1 MGFLVTGENVFFKV
15 RSFPVST
22 LRAGWGDAALIG
34 RVQIPHTA
42 LRPNEKHA
50 STQQHNNQ
58 QPTIM
63 WKLNVFLFLCCAME
77 QSRKK
82 VLLVL
87 FLLWLGRLGIVI
99 PISDT
104 QVCVHEGG
112 FFKRTHSNISLLQTL
127 VKTGGGGSIY
137 AESIWFWTIPFWE
150 VRSSQLLPIYQI
162 KSDQLF
168 QSVKWISEIGVVV
181 EAKTVFKY
189 FWLMLIASGNFCLI

>member
-1 MGFLVTGENVFFKV
+1 MGEY
-15 RSFPVST
+15 
-22 LRAGWGDAALIG
+22 
-34 RVQIPHTA
+34 
-42 LRPNEKHA
+42 
-50 STQQHNNQ
+50 
-58 QPTIM
+58 
-63 WKLNVFLFLCCAME
+63 NVFLFLCCAME

-137 AESIWFWTIPFWE
+137 AESI
-150 VRSSQLLPIYQI
+150 
-162 KSDQLF
+162 
-168 QSVKWISEIGVVV
+168 
-181 EAKTVFKY
+181 
-189 FWLMLIASGNFCLI
+189 